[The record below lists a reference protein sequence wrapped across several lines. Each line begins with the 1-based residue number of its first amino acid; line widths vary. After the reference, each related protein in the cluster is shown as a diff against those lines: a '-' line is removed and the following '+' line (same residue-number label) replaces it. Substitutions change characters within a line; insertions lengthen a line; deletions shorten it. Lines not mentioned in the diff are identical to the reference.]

1 MKGLISIDIQE
12 QIFDII
18 EDELSQLALPEQ
30 PQSLYDPVRYTLSIG
45 GKRIRPYFTLSAC
58 GLCNGD
64 IEEAAPAAMAI
75 ELLHNFTLL
84 HDDIMDSAPT
94 RRGQASV
101 YKKWNDSVA
110 ILSGDAMY
118 AWAFE
123 QLQYYGENKQFGK
136 EQYCAIMDIFL
147 DSAKT
152 VCEGQAYD
160 LNFKEDSQMN
170 LENYLKMIRGKTASL
185 IMGAFKIGGKV
196 AGASTRELNFLEQT
210 GEQIGIGFQ
219 IQDDLLD
226 VAGEPE
232 EFGKKTGG
240 DILEGKKTYLYLLAL
255 QKCNERQKNQLRE
268 IFEKEDATNA
278 DVERVIAIYEQRNI
292 FEATREAVDY
302 YYDQSIQSI
311 KTFENSV
318 FKTDL
323 IEFLINLKNREY

>member
-1 MKGLISIDIQE
+1 MRTLVSIDIQQ
-12 QIFDII
+12 QINEII
-18 EDELSQLALPEQ
+18 ENELSQLALPEQ
-30 PQSLYDPVRYTLSIG
+30 PQSLYEPVRYTLSIG

-58 GLCNGD
+58 GLCNGA
-64 IEEAAPAAMAI
+64 IEEAAPAAIAI

-123 QLQYYGENKQFGK
+123 QLQYYGKNKQFSK
-136 EQYCAIMDIFL
+136 EQYYDILDIFL
-147 DSAKT
+147 DSAQT

-160 LNFKEDSQMN
+160 LNFEEDKQLN
-170 LENYLKMIRGKTASL
+170 LENYLKMIRGKTAAL
-185 IMGAFKIGGKV
+185 IVGAFKIGGKV
-196 AGASTRELNFLEQT
+196 ANASTQDLKLLEQI

-226 VAGEPE
+226 VAADPKK
-232 EFGKKTGG
+232 FGKKTGG

-255 QKCNERQKNQLRE
+255 KKGNLKQKNDLQY
-268 IFEKEDATNA
+268 IFERTDVTND
-278 DVERVIAIYEQRNI
+278 DVERVVAIYKNLGI
-292 FEATREAVDY
+292 FQTVREAVDY
-302 YYDQSIQSI
+302 YYNQSVQSI

-318 FKTDL
+318 FKSDL
-323 IEFLINLKNREY
+323 IEFLVNLKNRKY